1 MLILSVIH
9 TCLEQSLVIEENI
22 QKLERVINYF
32 RMKRLLFPFLLI
44 FFFSANAQQTLYL
57 NDPRAA
63 YKQAQEYYQKQYY
76 SLAYPIFKELEQDQQ
91 NKLQVKESFEY
102 QNVHFYTLVCSLNQD
117 DSASVAPAKQFIER
131 ENNAAKAQMLSY
143 HLAEYE
149 FRHENY
155 ESALH
160 LYETAGIDN
169 LSNAEIANEK
179 FHQGYAYFIKKDFD
193 RAKPLMDAIR
203 QLPGDPNYIDANY
216 YYGYISFY
224 QKKYSDASAAFAVVE
239 NDPKYSRIVPYYIAN
254 IYLVQKQKEKAVSYA
269 ASKLN
274 TGDQYYDAELRELTG
289 HGYYEQKDFAKALPY
304 LESYVNKSKKVSRQ
318 DMFELSYCYYQLKNY
333 NKAIEGFKQLG
344 GKEDSLAQNAMYLLG
359 DSYLK
364 TGQKANARNAFLFCA
379 SNSSY
384 PAQKEISQFHYGKLS
399 YELGYPDVALTSL
412 RSFLA
417 EYPQSTYTA
426 EAKELLLHVLANTS
440 NYKDALALMDSVQN
454 PSANARALHARIL
467 YGRATELINDG
478 MLQNAN
484 ELLDQAMKL
493 PGNTALLPY
502 INFWKGEIAYRSN
515 RLDEAIPYFFAY
527 LKTPVSQD
535 EVNPANAKY
544 TLGYCYLKKENYNE
558 AQSFFGQV
566 AGTARINASSL
577 EQDAYIR
584 NADCYYMNRDYGK
597 AVAMYNK
604 VLDYSWPS
612 ADYAT
617 YQKAMVAG
625 VNSSAEKISLLNN
638 LVRKYPGSD
647 LVPDANMEIANTY
660 LSDENFQQSL
670 TYLKNVLN
678 STGNDALKPRA
689 YLRSGI
695 AYYNLQNNK
704 EALNQYNQ
712 LLKLYPNSVE
722 AQEALEN
729 AKAIYVAE
737 GRSSEYVNFA
747 KSMGVSI
754 SASQEDQLAY
764 QEAEVQ
770 FNNGN
775 FPVAQQRFEDYLK
788 KFPDGKYSL
797 EANYYKS
804 EMYASQK
811 NWTKAVTGYET
822 VGDKAPNKFAEKSL
836 LQAARLNFFY
846 IKDYG
851 KAEAYYA
858 KLKDFAS
865 SQENKLEAM
874 RGLLRSQYELQHWSN
889 AGDNAKEL
897 LSQKGIGS
905 DDKII
910 GNMIIGKSYLV
921 DGKCDQA
928 LPYFKSVVS
937 LSRATYGAE
946 AQYQIAECQFNQ
958 NRLKDAEKSAFEVI
972 HKSGS
977 YEYWVTKSYL
987 LLGDIYLKEKDYF
1000 NAKATFQSLVENA
1013 KIEELRVQAEQK
1025 LDQVKQEEAQHSKIS
1040 NDN

>member
-22 QKLERVINYF
+22 QKLERVINYI
-32 RMKRLLFPFLLI
+32 RMKRLFFPFLLI

-57 NDPRAA
+57 NDPQAA

-117 DSASVAPAKQFIER
+117 DSASVAPARLFIER
-131 ENNAAKAQMLSY
+131 ENNAARAQMLSY

-149 FRHENY
+149 FRRGNY
-155 ESALH
+155 ADALH

-179 FHQGYAYFIKKDFD
+179 FHQGYAYFIKKDFE
-193 RAKPLMDAIR
+193 RAKPLLDAIR
-203 QLPGDPNYIDANY
+203 QLPKDPNYIDANY

-224 QKKYSDASAAFAVVE
+224 QKHYSDAATAFAVVE
-239 NDPKYSRIVPYYIAN
+239 HDPKYSTVVPYYIAN
-254 IYLVQKQKEKAVSYA
+254 IYLIQNKKEKAISYA
-269 ASKLN
+269 ASKLDAGN
-274 TGDQYYDAELRELTG
+274 QYYDAELRELTG

-304 LESYVNKSKKVSRQ
+304 LEVYVNKSKKVSRQ

-384 PAQKEISQFHYGKLS
+384 PVQKEISQFHYGKLS

-412 RSFLA
+412 RGFLA
-417 EYPQSTYTA
+417 EYPQSTYVP
-426 EAKELLLHVLANTS
+426 EARELLLNVLANTS
-440 NYKDALALMDSVQN
+440 NYKDALALMDSLRN
-454 PSANARALHARIL
+454 PSANARQLYAKIL

-478 MLQNAN
+478 MLPNAN
-484 ELLDQAMKL
+484 ELLDKALKQ
-493 PGNTALLPY
+493 PDNTATLPY

-515 RLDEAIPYFFAY
+515 RLDEAIPYFIAY
-527 LKTPVSQD
+527 LKMPVSQG

-544 TLGYCYLKKENYNE
+544 SLGYCYLKKENYNE
-558 AQSFFGQV
+558 AHVFFEQV
-566 AGTARINASSL
+566 AGNPGIGASPL
-577 EQDAYIR
+577 VQDAFIR
-584 NADCYYMNRDYGK
+584 NADCYYMNRDYK
-597 AVAMYNK
+597 TAVGMYNK
-604 VLDYSWPS
+604 VLGYSWPAS
-612 ADYAT
+612 DYAT

-625 VNSSAEKISLLNN
+625 VNSSNEKITLLNN
-638 LVRKYPGSD
+638 LIRKFPDSE
-647 LVPDANMEIANTY
+647 LAPDANMEIANTY
-660 LSDENFQQSL
+660 LSDENFQQSVN
-670 TYLKNVLN
+670 YLKNVLS

-689 YLRSGI
+689 YLRAGI

-737 GRSSEYVNFA
+737 GRSGEYVNFA

-775 FPVAQQRFEDYLK
+775 FSVAQQRFEDYLK
-788 KFPDGKYSL
+788 KFPDGKYAL

-811 NWTKAVTGYET
+811 DWTKAVTGYET
-822 VGDKAPNKFAEKSL
+822 VADKAPNKFAEKSL

-851 KAEAYYA
+851 KAETYYT

-874 RGLLRSQYELQHWSN
+874 RGLLRSQYELKHWSN
-889 AGDNAKEL
+889 AMDNAKDL

-910 GNMIIGKSYLV
+910 ANMIIGKSYLT

-937 LSRATYGAE
+937 QSRATYGAE

-958 NRLKDAEKSAFEVI
+958 DRLKDAEKSAFEVI

-977 YEYWVTKSYL
+977 YAYWVTKSYL

-1013 KIEELRVQAEQK
+1013 KIDELKTQAEQK
-1025 LDQVKQEEAQHSKIS
+1025 LEEVKKEEAQHSKIS

>member
-1 MLILSVIH
+1 M
-9 TCLEQSLVIEENI
+9 VIEENI

-57 NDPRAA
+57 NDPQAA

-254 IYLVQKQKEKAVSYA
+254 IYLVQNQKEKAVSYA

-384 PAQKEISQFHYGKLS
+384 PAQKEISQFHYAKLS

-417 EYPQSTYTA
+417 EYPHSTYTA

-484 ELLDQAMKL
+484 ELLDQRH
-493 PGNTALLPY
+493 
-502 INFWKGEIAYRSN
+502 E
-515 RLDEAIPYFFAY
+515 
-527 LKTPVSQD
+527 
-535 EVNPANAKY
+535 
-544 TLGYCYLKKENYNE
+544 
-558 AQSFFGQV
+558 
-566 AGTARINASSL
+566 TAR
-577 EQDAYIR
+577 
-584 NADCYYMNRDYGK
+584 
-597 AVAMYNK
+597 
-604 VLDYSWPS
+604 
-612 ADYAT
+612 
-617 YQKAMVAG
+617 
-625 VNSSAEKISLLNN
+625 
-638 LVRKYPGSD
+638 
-647 LVPDANMEIANTY
+647 
-660 LSDENFQQSL
+660 
-670 TYLKNVLN
+670 
-678 STGNDALKPRA
+678 
-689 YLRSGI
+689 
-695 AYYNLQNNK
+695 
-704 EALNQYNQ
+704 
-712 LLKLYPNSVE
+712 
-722 AQEALEN
+722 
-729 AKAIYVAE
+729 
-737 GRSSEYVNFA
+737 
-747 KSMGVSI
+747 
-754 SASQEDQLAY
+754 
-764 QEAEVQ
+764 
-770 FNNGN
+770 
-775 FPVAQQRFEDYLK
+775 
-788 KFPDGKYSL
+788 
-797 EANYYKS
+797 
-804 EMYASQK
+804 
-811 NWTKAVTGYET
+811 
-822 VGDKAPNKFAEKSL
+822 
-836 LQAARLNFFY
+836 
-846 IKDYG
+846 
-851 KAEAYYA
+851 
-858 KLKDFAS
+858 
-865 SQENKLEAM
+865 
-874 RGLLRSQYELQHWSN
+874 
-889 AGDNAKEL
+889 
-897 LSQKGIGS
+897 
-905 DDKII
+905 
-910 GNMIIGKSYLV
+910 
-921 DGKCDQA
+921 
-928 LPYFKSVVS
+928 
-937 LSRATYGAE
+937 
-946 AQYQIAECQFNQ
+946 
-958 NRLKDAEKSAFEVI
+958 
-972 HKSGS
+972 
-977 YEYWVTKSYL
+977 
-987 LLGDIYLKEKDYF
+987 
-1000 NAKATFQSLVENA
+1000 
-1013 KIEELRVQAEQK
+1013 
-1025 LDQVKQEEAQHSKIS
+1025 
-1040 NDN
+1040 